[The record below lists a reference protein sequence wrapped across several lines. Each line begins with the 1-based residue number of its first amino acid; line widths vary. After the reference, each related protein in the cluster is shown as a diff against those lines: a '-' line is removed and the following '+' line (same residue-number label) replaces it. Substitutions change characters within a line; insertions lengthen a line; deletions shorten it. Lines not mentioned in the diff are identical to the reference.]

1 MKKAT
6 LVVMA
11 AGMASRYGGN
21 KQIEGMGPNGEILL
35 EYSIHDAV
43 RAGFSKVV
51 LIIKPEMRETMNR
64 LMAVRSAGRV
74 EIEYAYQ
81 DFASLPAFYTVP
93 ENRVKPF
100 GTVHAALCA
109 RSFVH
114 EPFAIIN
121 ADDYYGVEPF
131 QQMYEFL
138 TGECAP
144 GHAAM
149 MGYRL
154 KNTVSRHGT
163 VTRGLCRME
172 SGLLTGVR
180 EVRGIRQCEDGS
192 IVEVS
197 APDRMEPLDPEAL
210 VSMNFWGFPAEIF
223 EPMQE
228 YFEEF
233 LRRSAPDDLLGEC
246 LLPVMVDRMIR
257 EGALDVRVLDTP
269 AAWFGVTYKED
280 RPNVVRALKKLHEQ
294 GVY

>member
-64 LMAVRSAGRV
+64 LMALRSAGKV

-109 RSFVH
+109 RPFVH

-138 TGECAP
+138 TGGCAP

-180 EVRGIRQCEDGS
+180 EVKGIRQCDDGS
-192 IVEVS
+192 IVEAS
-197 APDRMEPLDPEAL
+197 APDRMEPLDPEVL

-223 EPMQE
+223 ESMQE

-269 AAWFGVTYKED
+269 AKWFGVTYKED

>member
-109 RSFVH
+109 RPFVH

-138 TGECAP
+138 TGGCAP

-172 SGLLTGVR
+172 NGLLTGVR
-180 EVRGIRQCEDGS
+180 EVKGICQCDDGS
-192 IVEVS
+192 IVEAS